1 MRRKSNPLI
10 PAGLLLG
17 MCCLILDSEC
27 ASKSAGQAIVMCLQ
41 TVIPS
46 LFPMFVLSGLM
57 VQHWSLGRLSA
68 LLESAIAIPS
78 GSGAL
83 FLIGLTGGFPVG
95 AQCIHQSVSRGGL
108 SVKDGER
115 MLGLCNH
122 CGPAFLF
129 GVTTLLFSTI
139 RLPLILFLIQ
149 GECALLLAR
158 YWPGNPGKSVP
169 YSGKPVGITE
179 GVGKA
184 IESMSFV
191 CAWILLANV
200 LCGFLDRWVFT
211 LLPPIVPVL
220 IHGVLELTGGVLSL
234 DQIPSEAQR
243 FLLCCAMI
251 NWGGVCV
258 HLQIQSLAAKAGLS
272 SRICIRQKVIQS
284 ALSVLIGA
292 GYLALGPIGLLFP
305 LILLVP
311 GKKMWKNRSRPCIM
325 AAVREVSNHA
335 VPKENTPVL
344 PILSVQRKAE

>member
-57 VQHWSLGRLSA
+57 VQHWSLGKLSA
-68 LLESAIAIPS
+68 FLESAVSIPA

-95 AQCIHQSVSRGGL
+95 AQCIHQSVSSGGL

-129 GVTTLLFSTI
+129 GVTTHLFTSI
-139 RLPLILFLIQ
+139 RFPLILFLIQ
-149 GECALLLAR
+149 GECALLVAR
-158 YWPGNPGKSVP
+158 YWPGSPGKSAP
-169 YSGKPVGITE
+169 YSGKSVTIAE
-179 GVGKA
+179 GVGNA

-200 LCGFLDRWVFT
+200 LCGFLDRWVLS
-211 LLPPIVPVL
+211 LLPPIFPVI

-251 NWGGVCV
+251 NWGGACV
-258 HLQIQSLAAKAGLS
+258 HLQIQSLAARAGLS
-272 SRICIRQKVIQS
+272 SRVCIRQKLVQS
-284 ALSVLIGA
+284 ALSVLLGA
-292 GYLALGPIGLLFP
+292 SYLSAGPVGLIFP
-305 LILLVP
+305 LILLIP
-311 GKKMWKNRSRPCIM
+311 GKKMWKNVRRPCIM
-325 AAVREVSNHA
+325 ATVREVSNHA
-335 VPKENTPVL
+335 VPKENTP
-344 PILSVQRKAE
+344 ILSILPVQRKAE